1 MEFALYV
8 NGQKADFL
16 AVMSEIV
23 EAAVSKALQAKPQ
36 AFTPE
41 FNIEPLVAYKLD
53 NPQIIKLFG
62 VSADKHPTQ
71 TIRRMLRK
79 KGFEPI
85 LAGRNGS
92 RVFGSDILSY
102 FEKMKQEQTSFLHK
116 N

>member
-8 NGQKADFL
+8 NGQKADFIS
-16 AVMSEIV
+16 VISEIV
-23 EAAVSKALQAKPQ
+23 EAAVLNALQAKQQP
-36 AFTPE
+36 TPE
-41 FNIEPLVAYKLD
+41 FNIDPLVVYKLD

-62 VSADKHPTQ
+62 AARDKYPTQ

-79 KGFEPI
+79 HGIEPI

-102 FEKMKQEQTSFLHK
+102 FDKLKQEQTSFLHK